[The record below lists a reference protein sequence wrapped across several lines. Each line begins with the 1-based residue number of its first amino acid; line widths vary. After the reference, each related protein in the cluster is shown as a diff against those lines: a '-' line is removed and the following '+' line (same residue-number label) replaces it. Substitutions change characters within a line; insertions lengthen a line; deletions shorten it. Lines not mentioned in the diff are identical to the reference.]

1 MAEAQTLSW
10 NKPISR
16 GRNSTRNGTHVGR
29 QDMPCVL
36 GVFALWLQL
45 LLLLLLLLFWHLAAS
60 PLGFA
65 GVHNQGTQEMQS
77 RTWV

>member
-1 MAEAQTLSW
+1 MDEAQTLSW

-36 GVFALWLQL
+36 GVFVLWLQL
-45 LLLLLLLLFWHLAAS
+45 LLLLSWHLAAS

>member
-16 GRNSTRNGTHVGR
+16 GRNSTRNGAHVGR

-36 GVFALWLQL
+36 GVFVLWLQL
-45 LLLLLLLLFWHLAAS
+45 LLLLSWHLAAS

>member
-16 GRNSTRNGTHVGR
+16 GRNSTRNGAHVGR
-29 QDMPCVL
+29 QDMLCVL

-45 LLLLLLLLFWHLAAS
+45 LLLLLLSWHLAA
-60 PLGFA
+60 
-65 GVHNQGTQEMQS
+65 
-77 RTWV
+77 